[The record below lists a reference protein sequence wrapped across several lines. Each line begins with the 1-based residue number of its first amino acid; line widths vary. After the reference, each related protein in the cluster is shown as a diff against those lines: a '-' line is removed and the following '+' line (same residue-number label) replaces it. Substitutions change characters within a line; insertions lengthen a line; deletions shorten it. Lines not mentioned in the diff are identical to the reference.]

1 VDQLKAELLTTNQH
15 SIELKYSRRVYML
28 IEKGTTVS
36 VQKYTTCQNLSVALT
51 KGPQQNYDKYGY
63 QTRDFQKVF

>member
-1 VDQLKAELLTTNQH
+1 MVLLSKVILLH
-15 SIELKYSRRVYML
+15 SMYML